1 MTGRQIA
8 TIALMLTAYVV
19 ATHAQ
24 QLRPVPAAV
33 IYGELQ
39 RLRSLT
45 SVLYVAAHPDD
56 ENTRLLAWLVNGRY
70 IRTGYLSVT
79 RGDGG
84 QNILGSE
91 QGAALGLIRTHEL
104 LAARALDGATQHF
117 TRAIDFGFS
126 KNPEET
132 FEHWDE
138 QALLHDVVWAYRTLR
153 PDVVICRFPKDSMAG
168 HGHHSASAILAE
180 KAYALSG
187 DPTAFPEQLTKT
199 TVWKPT
205 RLLFNAFRF
214 GNRSTVRE
222 GMFKLDVGQYDPLIG
237 MGFGE
242 LAGISRSIHRSQG
255 AGTPS
260 VPGVQSEFFALL
272 AGQPLTTSLFEGI
285 DTTWARVGRAD
296 IGRDV
301 DAVATSFDML
311 HPERSLPALFAV
323 RKKITTVDDAYWR
336 VQKLGEV
343 EKLILHCM
351 GLVAEAVTNKPIAIA
366 DAFLPVT
373 VRATARAGR
382 NVRVS
387 NIQYMGVY
395 TRTGGLVLEHDSL
408 RFVDDTVRIP
418 LGTAITQPYWLTTD
432 ASAGSFSIPSMDV
445 LGLPASPNP
454 LNVLM
459 KLNYEG
465 DTISVSLPLSYKK
478 LDPLKGDVVELLR
491 IVPPVSLEPET
502 PIVLANGDGSANVP
516 LRVRAYAPIAN
527 ASVNYVDGSGKAQ
540 SIAGINIRGN
550 TDTLINVRVPA
561 TSRMG
566 DYTLALELRTDNGV
580 YSRSIETIQ
589 YDHLPT
595 LQYTQPARVRVVRA
609 DWQVR
614 ARKVAFI
621 EGAGDYM
628 PDFLRLAGLQV
639 DVIGDAEILNTEQ
652 LLKYDAVITG
662 VRIVNTKKSMQYLM
676 PALLRYVKEGGTLI
690 MQYNTLQDMSTRD
703 LGPYPFKLSSKRVTE
718 EDAEVRVLA
727 PNHVL
732 LTSPNKIGAA
742 DFAGWVQERA
752 LYFPDA
758 LDPQYET
765 VVSMNDAGEQPL
777 NSAIIHA
784 KYGKGHYIYSSLSL
798 FRQLPAGVRGPMRLL
813 MNMLSAGK

>member
-1 MTGRQIA
+1 MTFRLFA
-8 TIALMLTAYVV
+8 STVLVV
-19 ATHAQ
+19 TLHVVTTAQ
-24 QLRPVPAAV
+24 QLRPAPAAV

-91 QGAALGLIRTHEL
+91 QGPALGLIRTHEL
-104 LAARALDGATQHF
+104 LAARALDGATQSF

-138 QALLHDVVWAYRTLR
+138 KVLLGDVVWAYRTLR

-187 DPTAFPEQLTKT
+187 DPNAYPEQLTRT
-199 TVWKPT
+199 SVWKPT

-222 GMFKLDVGQYDPLIG
+222 GMFKLEVGQYDPLMG

-285 DTTWARVGRAD
+285 DTTWTRVQRPD
-296 IGRDV
+296 IGADV
-301 DAVATSFDML
+301 DAIAASFDML

-323 RKKITTVDDAYWR
+323 RKKIATVGDEFWR
-336 VQKLGEV
+336 AQKLKEV
-343 EKLILHCM
+343 ETIIVHSM
-351 GLVAEAVTNKPIAIA
+351 GLVAEAVTTSPIAIA
-366 DAFLPVT
+366 GDRVPVT
-373 VRATARAGR
+373 ARVTARAGQT
-382 NVRVS
+382 VKLV
-387 NIQYMGVY
+387 NIVWPDGPSRASVA
-395 TRTGGLVLEHDSL
+395 LEHDSL
-408 RFVDDTVRIP
+408 RSMVDTVEIP
-418 LGTAITQPYWLTTD
+418 ATTPITQPYWLEKD
-432 ASAGSFSIPSMDV
+432 ATSAQFVIPGYSV
-445 LGLPASPNP
+445 LGLPTTPSSLLVTMFLA
-454 LNVLM
+454 
-459 KLNYEG
+459 YG
-465 DTISVSLPLSYKK
+465 TDTFSVQMPLSFKK
-478 LDPLKGDVVELLR
+478 LDPLKGDVVEALR
-491 IVPPVSLEPET
+491 IVPLVSIEPE
-502 PIVLANGDGSANVP
+502 L
-516 LRVRAYAPIAN
+516 PIAFFDLERFAEISVRLRAFAQISN
-527 ASVNYVDGSGKAQ
+527 ASLRYTDTEGVVH
-540 SIAGINIRGN
+540 SIDAINIKAN
-550 TDTLINVRVPA
+550 TDTLINLIA
-561 TSRMG
+561 TSTMMKRDHMVNI
-566 DYTLALELRTDNGV
+566 ELHTDRGV
-580 YSRSIETIQ
+580 FSRSVKTIN

-595 LQYTQPARVRVVRA
+595 LQYTKGASVRVLRA
-609 DWQVR
+609 DWAVK
-614 ARKVAFI
+614 AKKVAFI
-621 EGAGDYM
+621 EGAGDFM

-639 DVIGDAEILNTEQ
+639 DEIGDAEILNTEQ
-652 LLKYDAVITG
+652 LLKYDAVVTG

-676 PALLRYVKEGGTLI
+676 PALLRYVQEGGTLI
-690 MQYNTLQDMSTRD
+690 MQYNTLQDMATRE

-718 EDAEVRVLA
+718 EDAAVRITNA
-727 PNHVL
+727 DHPL
-732 LTSPNKIGAA
+732 LTVPNKILPS
-742 DFAGWVQERA
+742 DFDGWVQERG

-758 LDPQYET
+758 IDAQYST
-765 VVSMNDAGEQPL
+765 MLSMNDTNEEPL

-784 KYGKGHYIYSSLSL
+784 KYGRGHYIYCSLSL

-813 MNMLSAGK
+813 MNMLSVGK